1 MATDVVMPQMGES
14 IFEGTV
20 TKWLK
25 RPGQAVERDEP
36 LFEISTD
43 KVDAEIPSPVSGT
56 LQEIKAEAG
65 ATVQVNTVV
74 AVIGDRNGNHSAE
87 RSSPAAQEPE
97 KPSEAA
103 MVAVMMP
110 QMGESIFEG
119 TITKWLKSVGDR
131 VERDEPLFEISTDKV
146 DAEIPAPA
154 AGVLREIKAEAGA
167 VVQVNTAV
175 AIIASD
181 VSAPAAL
188 PTPQKPDTA
197 EKGSP
202 VPSASSTLAA
212 RVVESADETSLR
224 SSPLVRKMARE
235 HNLDLKRITG
245 TGSAG
250 RVTKD
255 DILTHLNES
264 EIQKPQAASMA
275 PVTPALPAQPA
286 KTAPTAASVVGQ
298 LVPMTK
304 MRSIIAQRMVES
316 KRTNAHVHTVF
327 KVDLT
332 KIVRLRE
339 KEKQK
344 YEQRNGVKL
353 TYMPFIATAVAA
365 ALRKMPIL
373 NASIEGDAIRYHSN
387 INLGIAVALD
397 WGLIVPVIKQVEERS
412 FLGVARAIA
421 DVAERARTKKL
432 KPDEVGTS
440 TFTLTNAGIYGEE
453 FGTPIINMP
462 ESAILGIGGLTKE
475 PVVITD
481 ETGADS
487 IAIRSIIHL
496 TLGFDHRTIDGADAG
511 KFMAEVKRTLE
522 QWQVDIG

>member
-1 MATDVVMPQMGES
+1 MATDVMMPQMGES

-43 KVDAEIPSPVSGT
+43 KVDAEIPSPISGT

-74 AVIGDRNGNHSAE
+74 AVIGDLKANLSTEEAAE
-87 RSSPAAQEPE
+87 APQEPE
-97 KPSEAA
+97 QQSGSSVVE
-103 MVAVMMP
+103 VMMP

-119 TITKWLKSVGDR
+119 TVTKWLKGVGDR
-131 VERDEPLFEISTDKV
+131 IERDEPLFEISTDKV

-154 AGVLREIKAEAGA
+154 AGILREIRVEAGA
-167 VVQVNTAV
+167 MVQVNTAV
-175 AIIASD
+175 AVIAAHLPSTVQTD
-181 VSAPAAL
+181 QKPAAAKTASPIPSS
-188 PTPQKPDTA
+188 PTTLLKPDLDSEA
-197 EKGSP
+197 LSP
-202 VPSASSTLAA
+202 T
-212 RVVESADETSLR
+212 R

-235 HNLDLKRITG
+235 HGLDLKEITG
-245 TGSAG
+245 TGAAG

-255 DILTHLNES
+255 DVLTHMKQSES
-264 EIQKPQAASMA
+264 QIPAAVSQASIPSQPPAQVPSAAS
-275 PVTPALPAQPA
+275 PA
-286 KTAPTAASVVGQ
+286 SGQ
-298 LVPMTK
+298 LVPMSK
-304 MRSIIAQRMVES
+304 MRSIIAQRMVDS
-316 KRTNAHVHTVF
+316 KRTNAHVHTIF

-332 KIVRLRE
+332 RIVRLRE

-353 TYMPFIATAVAA
+353 TYMPFIASAVAT

-373 NASIEGDAIRYHSN
+373 NASIEGDAVRYREG

-397 WGLIVPVIKQVEERS
+397 WGLIVPVIKHAEERS
-412 FLGVARAIA
+412 FLGIARTIA
-421 DVAERARTKKL
+421 DLAERARTKKL

-462 ESAILGIGGLTKE
+462 DSAILGIGGLAKE

-481 ETGADS
+481 ESGADS
-487 IAIRSIIHL
+487 IAVRSVIRL
-496 TLGFDHRTIDGADAG
+496 TLGFDHRLIDGADAG
-511 KFMAEVKRTLE
+511 KFMAEIKRTLE
-522 QWQVDIG
+522 QWQGDIG